1 MPLIMKA
8 PTNKKNAI
16 RRIKGYLTGILQE
29 TATSFVKGLKPFCK
43 LDFFYNIV
51 YILSNKKPQQSGIS
65 FNRCVTLLW
74 FFVAMKPVSPDG
86 ITFRTFTFAFP

>member
-8 PTNKKNAI
+8 PTNRKNAI

-43 LDFFYNIV
+43 LELLQ
-51 YILSNKKPQQSGIS
+51 YILSNKKPQQSEYQ
-65 FNRCVTLLW
+65 L
-74 FFVAMKPVSPDG
+74 
-86 ITFRTFTFAFP
+86 